1 MVKKIKSIWVSLPS
15 FPSKKLLTPALMI
28 SLLLHVVVFIFVFGG
43 FDFWKKPDHIKEVAV
58 KAVFLPDT
66 KPDEVERIAKRDPI
80 PPPPPPPPPPPK
92 EAAKPKPVPQ
102 AEPAPPPPPEPP
114 KQAEETP
121 LPPPVPV
128 PPEEVAN
135 AEDFSKSILKTLEE
149 VQEQP
154 PQGEELLST
163 APPQAVS
170 QENLQPQSLS
180 NDDSVLSA
188 DEIDALRSILAEC
201 WSVSAGTREIANLRV
216 AVKLSLERDG
226 RIIQAEVVDKSRFKS
241 DAFFRVAA
249 EDALRALHHPKC
261 QRLPLPSEKYKSWK
275 VIIFEFDPQEMLG

>member
-1 MVKKIKSIWVSLPS
+1 MVKKIKSMWLSLPS

-28 SLLLHVVVFIFVFGG
+28 SLLLHVVIFIFVFGG
-43 FDFWKKPDHIKEVAV
+43 FDFWQKPEHIKEVAV

-66 KPDEVERIAKRDPI
+66 KPDEVKRIAKRDPI

-92 EAAKPKPVPQ
+92 EAAAPKPVPKP
-102 AEPAPPPPPEPP
+102 EPAPPPPEPP

-121 LPPPVPV
+121 PPPPTPA
-128 PPEEVAN
+128 PPEKVEN

-163 APPQAVS
+163 APPEAVS
-170 QENLQPQSLS
+170 QENLQPQALS
-180 NDDSVLSA
+180 KDSVLTA
-188 DEIDALRSILAEC
+188 DEIDILRSALAEC

-216 AVKLSLERDG
+216 AVRLSLERDG
-226 RIIQAEVVDKSRFKS
+226 RIIKAEIVDKSRFRN

-249 EDALRALHHPKC
+249 EDALRALHHQKC